1 MENEGEVTEESQ
13 LSDLGDKVSVKP
25 SASTGNTEQVT
36 CWVKEE

>member
-25 SASTGNTEQVT
+25 STITGTTEQVI
-36 CWVKEE
+36 CWVQEE